1 MPLCRLKEW
10 LAKEAER
17 EQEREERKKDRLAKH
32 LRPQHKFD
40 DEDYHEQKAKV
51 QEDLQDALNT
61 GLNHTNLD

>member
-1 MPLCRLKEW
+1 MPVILCRLKEW

-32 LRPQHKFD
+32 LRSQHKFD

-51 QEDLQDALNT
+51 QEDLQEALNT
-61 GLNHTNLD
+61 GMS